1 MEINIPFDSSEQ
13 TMELIKLAALYYDRV
28 NIMCPEHPQKSC
40 QFYSQELFGSINI
53 LQESKIVIKKG
64 IEIGIPSSSQ
74 GNRSEVFSITID
86 EDKARLIAA
95 DTQLISGYKNSFS
108 HSNAYA
114 IFADE
119 LFTLDKNDFV
129 TTNLFL
135 LFPEVRGL
143 ILHCFF
149 QLCMLYNLTCGNK
162 NCISSDEYLGRWLGQ
177 LLQESG
183 KLNQLEGTSRELMT
197 LGITPILLPD
207 FRKLSCED
215 ILEMRLK
222 ASDELLELRCYLS
235 ELSSKYDADDKQL
248 ATVKD
253 FIERD
258 INRAVKD
265 FESKVHGFKVGT
277 IQRALKS
284 MANPL
289 SYAPMLTT
297 FIKEVPVWVAAGLS
311 MGIITAEAALEYSKQ
326 KKELMTDPLYF
337 TVKLNKYGKG
347 KGKKA

>member
-1 MEINIPFDSSEQ
+1 
-13 TMELIKLAALYYDRV
+13 
-28 NIMCPEHPQKSC
+28 
-40 QFYSQELFGSINI
+40 
-53 LQESKIVIKKG
+53 
-64 IEIGIPSSSQ
+64 
-74 GNRSEVFSITID
+74 
-86 EDKARLIAA
+86 
-95 DTQLISGYKNSFS
+95 
-108 HSNAYA
+108 
-114 IFADE
+114 
-119 LFTLDKNDFV
+119 
-129 TTNLFL
+129 
-135 LFPEVRGL
+135 
-143 ILHCFF
+143 
-149 QLCMLYNLTCGNK
+149 
-162 NCISSDEYLGRWLGQ
+162 
-177 LLQESG
+177 
-183 KLNQLEGTSRELMT
+183 
-197 LGITPILLPD
+197 
-207 FRKLSCED
+207 
-215 ILEMRLK
+215 
-222 ASDELLELRCYLS
+222 
-235 ELSSKYDADDKQL
+235 
-248 ATVKD
+248 VKD